1 MTPFTFVRK
10 MTVAKENLFD
20 VDCIPETQRHKS
32 IQETQEKTYSHGQK
46 PPLKIKETIKNPMN
60 GLFGLNIIE

>member
-1 MTPFTFVRK
+1 